1 MKLISTL
8 LLIGTFLFTNQ
19 IKFGKEKL
27 LNQYDQN
34 NIIYLT
40 KEYELDFNI
49 EFKKQITFSSNQEV
63 IVGDVTAMA
72 VDDNDNV
79 FIADKT
85 QTIIHVFLKDG
96 SYLKSLGRKGKGPG
110 DFSGLTFNT
119 TMTIFSNKLFVTDT
133 FLYFPHRA
141 NVFSL
146 EDLAFSHTLNLIPEN
161 LSDYKT
167 LKGYFPKQIIQQN
180 DNKFLV
186 SYHQSPNIY
195 KDGESFIYY
204 VLVNNKNNIVANPI
218 LKQKDRKN
226 LTYFVEDEYPYLAI
240 RSFPFFGRSLF
251 AASKDG
257 YLYFARSEEFKIDVY
272 DSKGNF
278 MYSFMHPFEN
288 KIFSKRKTIDQYIE
302 MDYGS
307 EFGDEVAIKM
317 LENAKNL
324 PKTWPALDNMFID
337 DENRIW
343 VSTVV
348 EDTEIYEWWILET
361 SGELINKFEWPRDK
375 PIQTVRNNKLY
386 TIEENPKT
394 FEKEVVQY
402 QILMNE

>member
-8 LLIGTFLFTNQ
+8 LLIGTILFTNQ
-19 IKFGKEKL
+19 IKFWKENV
-27 LNQYDQN
+27 LNQFLQKN
-34 NIIYLT
+34 VNSST
-40 KEYELDFNI
+40 KEYKHDFNI

-72 VDDNDNV
+72 VDDDDNV

-85 QTIIHVFLKDG
+85 QTLIHVFKKDG
-96 SYLKSLGRKGKGPG
+96 SYLKSLGREGKGPG
-110 DFSGLTFNT
+110 DFSGITFNT
-119 TMTIFSNKLFVTDT
+119 TMTIFSKKLFVTDT

-146 EDLAFSHTLNLIPEN
+146 EDLAFSHTMNLIPEN
-161 LSDYKT
+161 LSDYKI
-167 LKGYFPKQIIQQN
+167 LKGYFPKRIIQQN
-180 DNKFLV
+180 DNTFLV
-186 SYHQSPNIY
+186 SYHQSPNVY

-204 VLVNNKNNIVANPI
+204 VLVNNENNIVANPI

-226 LTYFVEDEYPYLAI
+226 LTYFVNDEYPYLAI
-240 RSFPFFGRSLF
+240 RSFPFFGKSLF
-251 AASKDG
+251 ATSEEG
-257 YLYFARSEEFKIDVY
+257 YLYVARSEEFKIDVY

-278 MYSFMHPFEN
+278 MYTFKHAFEN

-302 MDYGS
+302 TDYGS

-317 LENAKNL
+317 LENAEDL
-324 PKTWPALDNMFID
+324 PKNWPALDDMFID
-337 DENRIW
+337 DENHIW
-343 VSTVV
+343 VSTIVDNFEV
-348 EDTEIYEWWILET
+348 YHWWVLEP
-361 SGELINKFEWPRDK
+361 SGEVLTKFEWPRDK
-375 PIQTVRNNKLY
+375 PIQTVKNNKLY
-386 TIEENPKT
+386 TIEKKPKT